1 MKSVKSES
9 KEKGH
14 KNRDVEREREIFTAK
29 DRKKGEKNQ
38 PRKRIRRTCMEL

>member
-14 KNRDVEREREIFTAK
+14 KNRDVERERFSRLKT
-29 DRKKGEKNQ
+29 EKRGRRINQ
-38 PRKRIRRTCMEL
+38 GRE